1 MSKFGK
7 GDKVINI
14 NTKEKG
20 FVIEVY
26 PMRRG
31 RQLYKVKYDD
41 RENDENSIYLMPD
54 VDLTDPFERIRQNI
68 YGHYTEYL
76 KGNTSFK
83 IQSSNNS
90 TISSLKASRT
100 LFRAYQFKPLLKYLN
115 SDSKRLLIADE
126 VGLGKTIEA
135 GHIMLELKA
144 RGEFHNALVICPMS
158 LRAKWTTELNEKFG
172 LEFMDID
179 KKVLIIAERFSLSDW
194 ILISDDLT
202 PQFIRRVVYSSHQ
215 FSVVFKDGPL
225 SELREALSAVNR
237 HTRYLSQRALET
249 IITQQQQEE
258 EIPSILTQT
267 ETEIV
272 KAIALGKTTKE
283 IAAERFSSIHTVT
296 THRKNIFRKLGINT
310 AHEAVK
316 YALRAG
322 LIDPSEFYI

>member
-1 MSKFGK
+1 MRTYIIADNQELTRFALESLLQKAPENAIFRAFDRAGL
-7 GDKVINI
+7 VALL
-14 NTKEKG
+14 KEHESA
-20 FVIEVY
+20 VVLLDY
-26 PMRRG
+26 
-31 RQLYKVKYDD
+31 
-41 RENDENSIYLMPD
+41 
-54 VDLTDPFERIRQNI
+54 
-68 YGHYTEYL
+68 
-76 KGNTSFK
+76 
-83 IQSSNNS
+83 
-90 TISSLKASRT
+90 T
-100 LFRAYQFKPLLKYLN
+100 LFDF
-115 SDSKRLLIADE
+115 ADE
-126 VGLGKTIEA
+126 DQL
-135 GHIMLELKA
+135 
-144 RGEFHNALVICPMS
+144 
-158 LRAKWTTELNEKFG
+158 
-172 LEFMDID
+172 
-179 KKVLIIAERFSLSDW
+179 LIIAERFSLSDW

-225 SELREALSAVNR
+225 SEIREALNAVSR

-249 IITQQQQEE
+249 IITQQQEE
-258 EIPSILTQT
+258 EKADSILTQT